1 MEDARRYS
9 YTDIQGAAQAMML
22 FSAENQPP
30 PKFTYHEF
38 SLTDAVGHD
47 YGPHHQAV
55 LDAMVETDK
64 RIGKILGVL
73 DARGLFDS
81 TLFVITTDHGMAPI
95 DVERAADQTQAVLEA
110 GLKAV
115 CTAPLVYLID
125 TDVTI
130 EPSPDGRTVSVTVLA
145 NDADAHRQRPPV
157 EGADVQVISHQ
168 GHAIAETKTDAFG
181 VCGLPLPAGEDPAHL
196 VLRVEHERFNPRHLR
211 LDGSNVVED
220 LRQRLYG

>member
-1 MEDARRYS
+1 
-9 YTDIQGAAQAMML
+9 
-22 FSAENQPP
+22 
-30 PKFTYHEF
+30 
-38 SLTDAVGHD
+38 
-47 YGPHHQAV
+47 V

-95 DVERAADQTQAVLEA
+95 DAERAADQTQAVLEA

-115 CTAPLVYLID
+115 CTAPLVYLLD
-125 TDVTI
+125 MDVTI

-145 NDADAHRQRPPV
+145 NDAGAHGERPPI

-168 GHAIAETKTDAFG
+168 GHAIAEKKTDAFG
-181 VCGLPLPAGEDPAHL
+181 ACGLPLPAGEDPAHL

-220 LRQRLYG
+220 IRQRLYGS